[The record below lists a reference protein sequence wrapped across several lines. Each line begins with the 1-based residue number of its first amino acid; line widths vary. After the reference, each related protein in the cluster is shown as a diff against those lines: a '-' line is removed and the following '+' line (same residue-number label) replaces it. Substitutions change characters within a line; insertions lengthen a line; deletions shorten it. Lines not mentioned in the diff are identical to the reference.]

1 MEMLEG
7 PILTIITAATPL
19 LLAALGELVAERSGV
34 LNLGVEGMMAVGAV
48 CGFVAAD
55 LSGQPFLGIAA
66 AVLAGMAAAALFA
79 LLTLVLVANQVAS
92 GLALTLSGLGLSALI
107 GDAFVGVPGLGVP
120 HLHIPGVSVIP
131 FLGPILFGQDILTY
145 LAWALAIGVWYVL
158 FRTRTGLVIRAVG
171 DNHVSA
177 HALGYP
183 VIRVRLLAVLFGGAA
198 AGLAGGYLSLVYT
211 PQWTP
216 NMTAGRGWIALALV
230 VFAAWIPLRVVLG
243 ALLFGAISYLALY
256 LQGIGIG
263 LPSQFLSSMPYLTT
277 ILVLVVI
284 SRNRVL
290 LRVNTPACLGQAFVP
305 DR

>member
-1 MEMLEG
+1 MLEG
-7 PILTIITAATPL
+7 SLLTIITAATPL
-19 LLAALGELVAERSGV
+19 LFAALGELVAERSGV

-48 CGFVAAD
+48 CGF
-55 LSGQPFLGIAA
+55 AA
-66 AVLAGMAAAALFA
+66 ANLTGTSTAGILAAIVAGMAAAAVFA
-79 LLTLVLVANQVAS
+79 VLTLIFVANQVAS

-107 GDAFVGVPGLGVP
+107 GDAFVGVPGQGVP
-120 HLHIPGVSVIP
+120 HLRLPGLSDLPLV
-131 FLGPILFGQDILTY
+131 GPILFGEDVLTY
-145 LAWALAIGVWYVL
+145 ASWALAVFVWYL
-158 FRTRTGLVIRAVG
+158 LYRTRTGLIIRAVG

-177 HALGYP
+177 HGLGYP
-183 VIRVRLLAVLFGGAA
+183 VVRVRLLAVLFGGAC
-198 AGLAGGYLSLVYT
+198 AGLGGGYLSLVYT

-230 VFAAWIPLRVVLG
+230 VFAAWIPIRVVLG

-263 LPSQFLSSMPYLTT
+263 LPSQLLSSMPYLTT